1 MMQQLKYI
9 NGYFLKNMTGFII
22 ASFAIW
28 RVLLFVVA
36 GVGASFW
43 AFLPRFPYSE
53 IFLTNSGLPAWIWS
67 FANFDGVHYLTIAK
81 SGYSAQFTQVFF
93 PLFPILL
100 GLVDKI
106 LFFVNPIINGLL
118 ISNFCFLISLL
129 IFSRLLSI
137 DYKSDHIKWMILFV
151 LIIPTSFYFGGLYT
165 ESFFFL
171 FVISSFLAARKKRW
185 WLSGI
190 LGALASATR
199 LVGIFLL
206 PALLWEWWEPN
217 KLKIKNEKL
226 KMTIKNSKISKYYYN
241 ILHTA
246 YYILH
251 TPIFYLVPLG
261 LVAYMVY
268 LQIAFGD
275 WLYFWHVQPVFGAD
289 RSGSSIILLP
299 QVIWRYIKILTS
311 IPIAKE
317 SFWIP
322 LLELTSTISAIVLLV
337 IAHIRKVRLSY
348 LIFSWLAVL
357 TPTMTGTFSSM
368 PRYILV
374 AFPIFIALGL
384 IKSRPFKILLSVICC
399 LLSAIVTILFT
410 RGHWVS

>member
-1 MMQQLKYI
+1 
-9 NGYFLKNMTGFII
+9 MTGFII

-28 RVLLFVVA
+28 RVLLFIIA

-53 IFLTNSGLPAWIWS
+53 IFLTSSGYPSWIWS

-100 GLVDKI
+100 GLADKI
-106 LFFVNPIINGLL
+106 LFFVSPIINGLL
-118 ISNFCFLISLL
+118 ISNICLFIALV

-137 DYKSDHIKWMILFV
+137 DYKSNDIKWMILFV
-151 LIIPTSFYFGGLYT
+151 LIIPTSFYFGSLYT
-165 ESFFFL
+165 ESLFLL

-190 LGALASATR
+190 FGALATASR

-206 PALLWEWWEPN
+206 PALLWEWHKEKCKMQN
-217 KLKIKNEKL
+217 AKCKI
-226 KMTIKNSKISKYYYN
+226 TIKNLKLSEF
-241 ILHTA
+241 HR
-246 YYILH
+246 YIFH
-251 TPIFYLVPLG
+251 FSFFIFNSPVTYLVPLG

-275 WLYFWHVQPVFGAD
+275 WLYFWHVQPIFGAE

-322 LLELTSTISAIVLLV
+322 LLELTSTISAIVLLL

-374 AFPIFIALGL
+374 AFPMFITLGL
-384 IKSRPFKILLSVICC
+384 IKSRPFKILLSVICY
-399 LLSAIVTILFT
+399 LLSVILIILFT

>member
-1 MMQQLKYI
+1 
-9 NGYFLKNMTGFII
+9 MTGFII

-28 RVLLFVVA
+28 RALLFVVA
-36 GVGASFW
+36 GFGASFW

-53 IFLTNSGLPAWIWS
+53 IFLTNSGYPSWIWS
-67 FANFDGVHYLTIAK
+67 WANFDGVHYLTIAK
-81 SGYSAQFTQVFF
+81 SGYWAQFTQVFF

-100 GLVDKI
+100 GFVDKI

-118 ISNFCFLISLL
+118 ISNFCLFIALV
-129 IFSRLLSI
+129 IFSKLLFI
-137 DYKSDHIKWMILFV
+137 DYKSNHIKWMILFV
-151 LIIPTSFYFGGLYT
+151 LIIPASFYFGSLYT
-165 ESFFFL
+165 ESLFFL

-206 PALLWEWWEPN
+206 PALLWEWY
-217 KLKIKNEKL
+217 KDKYKVQSSKF
-226 KMTIKNSKISKYYYN
+226 KVAANSLNPYHKFLN
-241 ILHTA
+241 FAFCILHSP
-246 YYILH
+246 IL
-251 TPIFYLVPLG
+251 YLVPLG

-275 WLYFWHVQPVFGAD
+275 WLYFWHVQPVFGGE

-322 LLELTSTISAIVLLV
+322 LLELTSTISTIVLLL

-348 LIFSWLAVL
+348 LIFSWFAVL
-357 TPTMTGTFSSM
+357 TPTLTGTFSSM

-374 AFPIFIALGL
+374 AFPIFIVLGL
-384 IKSRPFKILLSVICC
+384 IKSRPFKILLSVIC
-399 LLSAIVTILFT
+399 LMLSVILTILFT

>member
-1 MMQQLKYI
+1 
-9 NGYFLKNMTGFII
+9 MTGFII

-43 AFLPRFPYSE
+43 AFLPRFPYSD
-53 IFLTNSGLPAWIWS
+53 IFLTNSGLPVWIWS

-100 GLVDKI
+100 GLADKI
-106 LFFVNPIINGLL
+106 LFFLNPIINGLL
-118 ISNFCFLISLL
+118 ISNFCLFIALV

-137 DYKSDHIKWMILFV
+137 DYKSDDIKWMILFV
-151 LIIPTSFYFGGLYT
+151 LIIPTSFYFGSLYT

-190 LGALASATR
+190 LGALATASR

-206 PALLWEWWEPN
+206 PALLWEWQKEN
-217 KLKIKNEKL
+217 R
-226 KMTIKNSKISKYYYN
+226 SKYQVLSIKYKKDKLN
-241 ILHTA
+241 TSKFLDRFLHTIFCVLHSPIL
-246 YYILH
+246 YI
-251 TPIFYLVPLG
+251 VPLG
-261 LVAYMVY
+261 IVAYMVY

-275 WLYFWHVQPVFGAD
+275 WLYFWHVQPVFGAE
-289 RSGSSIILLP
+289 RSGSNIILLP

-322 LLELTSTISAIVLLV
+322 LLELTSTISAIVLLL

-384 IKSRPFKILLSVICC
+384 IKSRLFKILLSVIC
-399 LLSAIVTILFT
+399 LMLSVILTILFT